1 MAIDKRNLYFS
12 TFLLFIFTY
21 MLWESLSFSAQAR
34 HFPILIAVTG
44 IVLVFLN
51 ILFILIKKRKTER
64 LSNIETID
72 SLEKES
78 NLSGDLDQ
86 ENVVEIESLFEIKK
100 AVYYGSWIIGY
111 ILLVYLISFI
121 PATILFLLL
130 FLKNVTK
137 FTWIKTIIGII
148 GTIIVLLLL
157 DNVLDLA
164 FPKGTFNILNF

>member
-12 TFLLFIFTY
+12 LFLLFIFMY
-21 MLWESLSFSAQAR
+21 MLWESLTFSAQAR
-34 HFPILIAVTG
+34 HFPIFIAVTG

-64 LSNIETID
+64 ISNIETID
-72 SLEKES
+72 ILENES

-86 ENVVEIESLFEIKK
+86 ENVEIGSLFELKK
-100 AVYYGSWIIGY
+100 TVYYGSWITGY
-111 ILLVYLISFI
+111 IILIYLISFI

-164 FPKGTFNILNF
+164 FPKGIFNILNF